1 MSEEERKEII
11 GKINNAL
18 EETDDTDL
26 MEIYWY
32 LKVYM
37 N

>member
-1 MSEEERKEII
+1 MTVEERKEII
-11 GKINNAL
+11 GKINGIL
-18 EETDDTDL
+18 DETDDTDL
-26 MEIYWY
+26 MEVYWY

>member
-1 MSEEERKEII
+1 MTEEERKEII
-11 GKINNAL
+11 GTINGIL
-18 EETDDTDL
+18 DETDDTDL
-26 MEIYWY
+26 MEVYWY